1 MKKILIFLCSILI
14 FSCQEQVVELEIPGH
29 TPFLVVNGILDTD
42 SIMSLHVSNSVGA
55 FQQGQISSISDANVL
70 LYENNNL
77 LGEMSVDFNT
87 QDSIYILE
95 QSVKAENI
103 IKKFIEEIKLEFNL
117 TNKQICL
124 SGFSQG
130 CMMSLNAGLS
140 EKEKF
145 AGILGF
151 SGKIINKI
159 DLDKRI
165 FSKPSILLIHGD
177 QDEIVPPVNLLEA
190 KDFFERNKIDITTKM
205 LKGCGHNIPVEA
217 SSLGLTFLKKIF
229 NINS

>member
-1 MKKILIFLCSILI
+1 MLHGYGGDGNDIAPVTINWKRFLPNTIFICPDGPEMCSINPMGYQWFDLNSEDEEYI
-14 FSCQEQVVELEIPGH
+14 TKKALEAE
-29 TPFLVVNGILDTD
+29 D
-42 SIMSLHVSNSVGA
+42 
-55 FQQGQISSISDANVL
+55 L
-70 LYENNNL
+70 L
-77 LGEMSVDFNT
+77 
-87 QDSIYILE
+87 
-95 QSVKAENI
+95 
-103 IKKFIEEIKLEFNL
+103 KKFIVEIKNKFNL
-117 TNKQICL
+117 LNSNICL

-130 CMMSLNAGLS
+130 CMMSINVGLS

-165 FSKPSILLIHGD
+165 FSKPSTLLIHGD